1 MAENAFSG
9 DSGMLG
15 KLPPHNIDAEK
26 SVLGG
31 VLVKPMAFDEM
42 ATVLTGDDFFLPAH
56 REIFIS
62 MMELDK
68 KRQPIDVVSLGDE
81 LKNRGLLPRL
91 EGGSGYLL
99 TLANSVPTAENIGH
113 YVRMVKEKATLR
125 RLIGAC
131 AEIQSRAYGEFGNY
145 EEFLDEAET
154 QIFKVAQQNRRES
167 FQPVGELMGEV
178 VNELQTRSMERR
190 QITGVPTGFTKMDE
204 ITAGLQPENL
214 IIVAARPGVG
224 KTTWAINVATHAA
237 LEHNIPVLIFSL
249 EMSKVELMERMLAGE
264 ARIDS
269 SRLRR
274 GMIEYGDWK
283 SHIYPAADRL
293 SKAPIL
299 IDDSAAPNILELR
312 AKARR
317 FRGNLKYFPTTQGR
331 PPLGLL
337 VIDYLQLARGL
348 GGKREDSL
356 RARNRRYLAR
366 AEGLGQRPAH
376 PGHRGF
382 AAEPR
387 FGKTRGQAT
396 PAFRLARVRRHR
408 AGRRHDSLHPP
419 RGDVRDRGGRSG
431 ARPSSSSA
439 RTVTAPP
446 TPFPCPSCAS
456 SRNSRTTPGKRSRII
471 SDDAAAGS
479 YDRSKGRGTRCQ
491 PQAFP
496 FARAPRR
503 PLSHRARSGLRIHG
517 RGVPGARR

>member
-1 MAENAFSG
+1 M
-9 DSGMLG
+9 G
-15 KLPPHNIDAEK
+15 KLSPHNLDAER

-42 ATVLTGDDFFLPAH
+42 ATVLTADDFFLPAH
-56 REIFIS
+56 REIYVS

-81 LKNRGLLPRL
+81 LKNRGFLPRL
-91 EGGSGYLL
+91 EGGAGYLL

-113 YVRMVKEKATLR
+113 YVRLVKEKATLR

-167 FQPVGELMGEV
+167 FQPVGDLLGEV

-190 QITGVPTGFTKMDE
+190 QITGVPTGFNRLDE

-249 EMSKVELMERMLAGE
+249 EMSKFELMERMLAGE

-293 SKAPIL
+293 TKAPIL

-317 FRGNLKYFPTTQGR
+317 FRGNPKYFPAQQGNR
-331 PPLGLL
+331 PPLGLM

-348 GGKREDSL
+348 GGKREDSREREIADISRGLKGLAKDLHIPVIAVSQLNRGLERREDKRPQLSDL
-356 RARNRRYLAR
+356 RESGAIEQDADMIVFIHREEMYGTEGAEKGKAELIIGKNRHGPTENVPMTFLREFTKFTNY
-366 AEGLGQRPAH
+366 
-376 PGHRGF
+376 
-382 AAEPR
+382 AAEEDPY
-387 FGKTRGQAT
+387 G
-396 PAFRLARVRRHR
+396 
-408 AGRRHDSLHPP
+408 
-419 RGDVRDRGGRSG
+419 
-431 ARPSSSSA
+431 
-439 RTVTAPP
+439 
-446 TPFPCPSCAS
+446 
-456 SRNSRTTPGKRSRII
+456 
-471 SDDAAAGS
+471 
-479 YDRSKGRGTRCQ
+479 
-491 PQAFP
+491 
-496 FARAPRR
+496 
-503 PLSHRARSGLRIHG
+503 
-517 RGVPGARR
+517 